1 MFGIGDRLADRDVRD
16 PGEADDVAGER
27 FGDLDALQ
35 PFEREQLGDPGRLRR
50 AVELENDDRIVDGDT
65 AVEDAA
71 DGDPAEVVARI
82 EIRDQ
87 HLQRRLGIAARR
99 RHVIDDG
106 VEERPQVLAGHRE
119 IA

>member
-1 MFGIGDRLADRDVRD
+1 MLRIRDRLADRDVRE
-16 PGEADDVAGER
+16 PGEADDVSGER
-27 FGDLDALQ
+27 LGDLDPLQ
-35 PFEREQLGDPGRLRR
+35 PFEREQLGDAGRLRR
-50 AVELENDDRIVDGDT
+50 AVELEHDDRIVDGDV

-71 DGDPAEVVARI
+71 DGDPAEIVARI

-87 HLQRRLGIAARR
+87 HLQRRLRVAARR

-106 VEERPQVLAGHRE
+106 VEERPQVLTGYRE